1 MVLRLSLMNFWV
13 SIWTSGG
20 FWGCLLFVVGETV
33 ERGWRVL
40 VFTVKGVCMVVKV
53 DEEERRLLNT
63 AVLEAELEESDGVE
77 VEEKRVLG
85 AELEDT
91 EGVEADEALVRSP
104 IAEVVEANEE
114 PMLRLVE
121 DALVETPE
129 V

>member
-1 MVLRLSLMNFWV
+1 M
-13 SIWTSGG
+13 
-20 FWGCLLFVVGETV
+20 
-33 ERGWRVL
+33 
-40 VFTVKGVCMVVKV
+40 FTVKGVCMVVKV